1 MSARRST
8 RLANGQKKTE
18 TKPSSSSN
26 EAPSSK
32 AQKTSAKKNAGSSSR
47 NQAAKGDAFQFLL
60 SDEAYSLAYPKI
72 EEGYGEKDWSS
83 EERRKPLPKEESGQ
97 MKKTSSKSRGYSS
110 KDLTPFEVLL
120 CAVLMSKPLSHRL
133 GLRTIST
140 LFSPPFGLNTPQA
153 LDKAGY
159 EGRREAMYEARTQ
172 HKDKT
177 ASQLGDLV
185 EGLRKICKDDQDII
199 SLKAVCD
206 VCQKANSQ
214 QKAIEEVK
222 SFLSSNV
229 KGLGPTGVEIFL
241 RRIQSYDGWQPVF
254 PFIDERGADAAH
266 QLGLTSSVD
275 ASNAAKELQEKLGKN
290 ASKSDFVRLVDVLVG
305 LGLEKKLDDVKP
317 KLS

>member
-1 MSARRST
+1 MSTRRST

-18 TKPSSSSN
+18 EDSTTQK
-26 EAPSSK
+26 APTRSK
-32 AQKTSAKKNAGSSSR
+32 AQKTSNKKEAGPSSR
-47 NQAAKGDAFQFLL
+47 KEEDAFKYLL
-60 SDEAYSLAYPKI
+60 SDNAYNLAYPKI
-72 EEGYGEKDWSS
+72 EAGYGEKDWSS

-97 MKKTSSKSRGYSS
+97 MKKNASNERGYSS

-140 LFSPPFGLNTPQA
+140 LFSPPFGLNTPKA
-153 LDKAGY
+153 LEEAGK

-185 EGLRKICKDDQDII
+185 EGLRGICKSEEDVI

-206 VCQKANSQ
+206 VCKKANTQ
-214 QKAIEEVK
+214 EEAIEEVK
-222 SFLSSNV
+222 SFLTANV

-241 RRIQSYDGWQPVF
+241 RRIQSHDEWQAVY
-254 PFIDERGADAAH
+254 PFIDERAANTAH
-266 QLGLTSSVD
+266 QLGLTSTAD
-275 ASNAAKELQEKLGKN
+275 AKSAAKELQKSLGKD
-290 ASKSDFVRLVDVLVG
+290 ASPTTFVRLIDVLVG
-305 LGLEKKLDDVKP
+305 LGLEKKVEEVKSI
-317 KLS
+317 LS